1 MQVTNWM
8 SWEGGVDLVA
18 TTIAGAEQPNVIVHI
33 ARMVHTPLGS
43 AASGMV
49 FYQPDPSAAP
59 AFMGFVSTDP
69 QIGAYFGPNIF
80 AGTPFEN
87 APVLEAQIEV
97 FASLPSGVGCRV
109 RIPGFEIETTLS
121 ALGPLEL
128 VERPFGVPL
137 PFVQQGIE
145 AAAAQFRVRINNDTI
160 PVYPL
165 PVGLSGGPCAVWSP
179 TGVYS
184 R

>member
-8 SWEGGVDLVA
+8 SWEGGVDMVA
-18 TTIAGAEQPNVIVHI
+18 TTVPGGAQPNVIVHLGRI
-33 ARMVHTPLGS
+33 VHTPLGS

-59 AFMGFVSTDP
+59 LFMGFVSTDP

-80 AGTPFEN
+80 AGTPFES
-87 APVLEAQIEV
+87 APTLEAQIEV
-97 FASLPSGVGCRV
+97 FTALPDSVGVRV
-109 RIPGFEIETTLS
+109 KIEGFEIETTLS
-121 ALGPLEL
+121 ELGPLEL
-128 VERPFGVPL
+128 VERPFGAPL
-137 PFVQQGIE
+137 PFVQQGVE
-145 AAAAQFRVRINNDTI
+145 AAASQMTLTINGESITI
-160 PVYPL
+160 YPV
-165 PVGLSGGPCAVWSP
+165 PVGLAGGPSASWSP

>member
-18 TTIAGAEQPNVIVHI
+18 TTIPGAEQPNVIVHI

-97 FASLPSGVGCRV
+97 FTSLPGGVGCRV
-109 RIPGFEIETTLS
+109 TIEGFEIETRLS
-121 ALGPLEL
+121 NLAALEL
-128 VERPFGVPL
+128 VERPFGAPL

-145 AAAAQFRVRINNDTI
+145 AAANQISLRLNGEDI
-160 PVYPL
+160 PIDFL
-165 PVGLSGGPCAVWSP
+165 PVGLSGGACAVWSP

>member
-1 MQVTNWM
+1 MQVSHWM

-18 TTIAGAEQPNVIVHI
+18 TTVAGSTQPNVIVHI
-33 ARMVHTPLGS
+33 GRIVHTPLGS
-43 AASGMV
+43 AASGLV

-80 AGTPFEN
+80 AGTPFES

-97 FASLPSGVGCRV
+97 FTALPDSVGV
-109 RIPGFEIETTLS
+109 RIKIEGFAIETQLS
-121 ALGPLEL
+121 QLGPLENISRAL
-128 VERPFGVPL
+128 GAPL
-137 PFVQQGIE
+137 PFTQQGLE
-145 AAAAQFRVRINNDTI
+145 AAAGTLQLWINGDSI
-160 PVYPL
+160 PIYPV
-165 PVGLSGGPCAVWSP
+165 PVGISGGACATWSP
-179 TGVYS
+179 AGIYT

>member
-8 SWEGGVDLVA
+8 SWEGGVDLAA

-33 ARMVHTPLGS
+33 ARLVHTPLGS

-87 APVLEAQIEV
+87 APVLEAEIEV
-97 FASLPSGVGCRV
+97 FTSLPSGVGCRV
-109 RIPGFEIETTLS
+109 KIAGFEIESQLS
-121 ALGPLEL
+121 DLGALEL
-128 VERPFGVPL
+128 VERGFGAPL
-137 PFVQQGIE
+137 PFVQQGVE
-145 AAAAQFRVRINNDTI
+145 ATAGQMTLTLNGESI
-160 PVYPL
+160 PIYSVPI
-165 PVGLSGGPCAVWSP
+165 GLSGGPSASWSP
-179 TGVYS
+179 TGVYA

>member
-18 TTIAGAEQPNVIVHI
+18 STIAGAEQPNVIVHI
-33 ARMVHTPLGS
+33 ARLVHTPLGS

-59 AFMGFVSTDP
+59 LFMGFVSTDP

-80 AGTPFEN
+80 AGTPFES
-87 APVLEAQIEV
+87 APVLPAQIEV
-97 FASLPSGVGCRV
+97 FASQPGTVGCRV
-109 RIPGFEIETTLS
+109 TIEGFEIETRLS
-121 ALGPLEL
+121 ELGVLEL
-128 VERPFGVPL
+128 VERPFGEPL

-145 AAAAQFRVRINNDTI
+145 AAAGQLSLKINGEAI
-160 PVYPL
+160 PLFPL

-179 TGVYS
+179 TGVYT

>member
-8 SWEGGVDLVA
+8 SWEGGVDMVA
-18 TTIAGAEQPNVIVHI
+18 TTIAGAQQPNVIVHI
-33 ARMVHTPLGS
+33 GRIVHTPLGS

-59 AFMGFVSTDP
+59 FFMGFVSTDS

-87 APVLEAQIEV
+87 APVLEAKIEV
-97 FASLPSGVGCRV
+97 FTSLPGSVGVRV
-109 RIPGFEIETTLS
+109 SIPGFEIETTLS
-121 ALGPLEL
+121 ELGPLEL
-128 VERPFGVPL
+128 VERPFGAPL
-137 PFVQQGIE
+137 PFVQQGVE
-145 AAAAQFRVRINNDTI
+145 AAAGQMTLKLNGEAVAIY
-160 PVYPL
+160 PV
-165 PVGLSGGPCAVWSP
+165 PVGLSGGPSASWSP
-179 TGVYS
+179 TGVYA